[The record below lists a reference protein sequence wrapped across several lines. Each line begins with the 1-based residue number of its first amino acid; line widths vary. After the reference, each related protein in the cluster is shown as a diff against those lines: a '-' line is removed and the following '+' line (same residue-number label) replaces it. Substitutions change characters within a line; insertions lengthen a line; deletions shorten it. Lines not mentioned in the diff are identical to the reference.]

1 MSQYSEA
8 FLEHYRRP
16 RNLGDLDA
24 PDAVAILHD
33 DTCGDLVRLVVAVD
47 RHEDAG
53 GSSARR
59 IREIR
64 FKAYGCAATIAAAS
78 AITELA
84 AGMLIE
90 DARELLT
97 DDVIEALDGL
107 PPGRVHAAVLGLET
121 LHAVLSRLQPAC
133 LNGSRLRERNGPR

>member
-1 MSQYSEA
+1 MSEYSEA

-24 PDAVAILHD
+24 PDAIAIVHG
-33 DTCGDLVRLVVAVD
+33 DTCGDVVRLVVAV
-47 RHEDAG
+47 EGGEGGGDAG
-53 GSSARR
+53 DLAAGR

-84 AGMLIE
+84 DGMLIE
-90 DARELLT
+90 EARDLLPN
-97 DDVIEALDGL
+97 DVIEVLGGL
-107 PPGRVHAAVLGLET
+107 PPGRIHAAVLGLE
-121 LHAVLSRLQPAC
+121 A
-133 LNGSRLRERNGPR
+133 LRAALARVSQRVPEGL

>member
-1 MSQYSEA
+1 MNEYSEA

-33 DTCGDLVRLVVAVD
+33 DTCGDLVRLAVAVD
-47 RHEDAG
+47 GHEDAG
-53 GSSARR
+53 SSAAPR

-84 AGMLIE
+84 AGMLVE
-90 DARELLT
+90 DARDLLT
-97 DDVIEALDGL
+97 ADVIEALDGL

-121 LHAVLSRLQPAC
+121 LQAVLS
-133 LNGSRLRERNGPR
+133 SF